1 MEEEEIY
8 IDLFDRYNRNEIDRD
23 AMVNSLEEIDS
34 DSDIDR
40 EFQCYQTA
48 LILLEQRYLKDT
60 LQDIEAEY
68 LAEQK
73 SKIRNSGII
82 PLVL

>member
-1 MEEEEIY
+1 
-8 IDLFDRYNRNEIDRD
+8 
-23 AMVNSLEEIDS
+23 MVNSLEEIDS

>member
-1 MEEEEIY
+1 
-8 IDLFDRYNRNEIDRD
+8 
-23 AMVNSLEEIDS
+23 MVNSLEEIDI

-48 LILLEQRYLKDT
+48 LMLLEQRYLKDV
-60 LQDIEAEY
+60 LQDIEAEH

-73 SKIRNSGII
+73 SKIKNSGII

>member
-23 AMVNSLEEIDS
+23 TMVNSLEEIDL
-34 DSDIDR
+34 DSDIDH

-48 LILLEQRYLKDT
+48 LMLLEQRYLKDT
-60 LQDIEAEY
+60 LQDIEAEH